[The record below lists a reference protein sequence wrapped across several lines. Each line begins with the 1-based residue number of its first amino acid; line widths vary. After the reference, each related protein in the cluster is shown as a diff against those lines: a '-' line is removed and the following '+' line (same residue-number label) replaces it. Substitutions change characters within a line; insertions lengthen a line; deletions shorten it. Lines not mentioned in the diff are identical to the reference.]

1 MTMEQLKD
9 HPNHIQPENSIMTG
23 SCITNLILPVKCLKP
38 PCSGKE
44 VLAGIKFKYDEDD
57 DKMWWEFE
65 CAKVPYKLKCK
76 QKVTSCKN
84 NGHEETGAFY
94 PKGNTYH
101 VQYMDRHNLDCGDEG
116 FMRGFKF
123 ENCVDK
129 NSKGTRSVGG
139 YLKYSGLKFRY
150 SCCYVDK

>member
-1 MTMEQLKD
+1 MFET
-9 HPNHIQPENSIMTG
+9 
-23 SCITNLILPVKCLKP
+23 

-76 QKVTSCKN
+76 QTVTSCKN
-84 NGHEETGAFY
+84 NGHETSGLTSGEQY
-94 PKGNTYH
+94 Y
-101 VQYMDRHNLDCGDEG
+101 VQYMDRHDLDCGDEG

-139 YLKYSGLKFRY
+139 YLRYSGLKFRY